1 MVTNLFR
8 RKTFTPRQESLRRIS
23 LFVDLPPADLVVV
36 DGLVHER
43 SYLKDEVIFDQGE
56 DGQAI
61 YVIVGGEVLIC
72 RQGEPRAG
80 HIATLGPGDFFGELA
95 LLDNAPRS
103 AQARAAGACEV
114 LVIFRDDFVNLLDT
128 HPRIVWQLARHI
140 GARLRDLVLAA
151 GAYQHL

>member
-1 MVTNLFR
+1 MVSNPFR
-8 RKTFTPRQESLRRIS
+8 RKKFTPRQESLRGIS
-23 LFVDLPPADLVVV
+23 LFVDLPAADLIVV

-43 SYLKDEVIFDQGE
+43 HYLKDEVIFDQDE
-56 DGQAI
+56 EGQAV
-61 YVIVGGEVLIC
+61 YVIIAGEVLIC
-72 RQGEPRAG
+72 RQGEPHEG

-95 LLDNAPRS
+95 LLDHAPRS
-103 AQARAAGACEV
+103 AQARAASTCEL

-140 GARLRDLVLAA
+140 GARLREQVLAV